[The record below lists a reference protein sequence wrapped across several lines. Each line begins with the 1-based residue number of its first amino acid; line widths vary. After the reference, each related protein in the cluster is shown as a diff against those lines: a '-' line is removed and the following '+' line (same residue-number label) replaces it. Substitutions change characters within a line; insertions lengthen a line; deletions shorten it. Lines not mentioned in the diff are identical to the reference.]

1 MGRGSPVWTPLFAL
15 AGLLVAAQPGSAAAA
30 PGCDAVLAWV
40 HQRIES
46 PAAYLPRWREVSP
59 RDTPTGPPWAEGH
72 FVRTGDPRAELGV
85 TFRFVPDRL
94 TLFGVVRDVYQIS
107 DQTAS
112 QAASDEAI
120 DMIVD
125 VAEERGWTLGPGET
139 IPHADALAAIEEA
152 GELCAERGTAT
163 LPTLEVPARIPGG
176 T

>member
-1 MGRGSPVWTPLFAL
+1 MRRHPPVRH
-15 AGLLVAAQPGSAAAA
+15 LVAVQAALQLAAPTGPAAAA
-30 PGCDAVLAWV
+30 PGCDAVLAWA

-46 PAAYLPRWREVSP
+46 PTSYLPRWREVSP
-59 RDTPTGPPWAEGH
+59 RDPVVGPPWAEGH
-72 FVRTGDPRAELGV
+72 YVRIGDPRAELGV

-139 IPHADALAAIEEA
+139 IPHADALSAIEEA
-152 GELCAERGTAT
+152 GELCNERGVAP
-163 LPTLEVPARIPGG
+163 LPTLEVESSPGS
-176 T
+176 